1 MYRFPKKYQFPKK
14 VLVSGLSSSCCNHA
28 MMCALVNFGLHIHV
42 HSQPNW
48 HSFFFTSRIHIF
60 ILNIWFGFSFFWKD
74 KKFPIPVTC
83 YNSRNLLN
91 QLTALLFQELEHIR
105 IDTLFCHDSRKCLVW
120 KPGFVLWCCL
130 LIHRGRCWRLHWIT
144 NFCLLSECVGIGSLI
159 SVAWLMKCELWKDIK
174 PQGDLSH

>member
-1 MYRFPKKYQFPKK
+1 MISQISWFLKCIDFQKSISFQKKYWFPDCP
-14 VLVSGLSSSCCNHA
+14 VLAVTTPFTSKLASI
-28 MMCALVNFGLHIHV
+28 L
-42 HSQPNW
+42 
-48 HSFFFTSRIHIF
+48 FTSRIHIF
-60 ILNIWFGFSFFWKD
+60 ILNIWFGFSFFCND

-130 LIHRGRCWRLHWIT
+130 LIHRGRCWRLH
-144 NFCLLSECVGIGSLI
+144 
-159 SVAWLMKCELWKDIK
+159 
-174 PQGDLSH
+174 